1 MGSAPPSVKSEKF
14 YFGIEKADEATV
26 TVRGTVSIEDPKP
39 LNKLVEELHAYL
51 LSRKYRRVN
60 VDVRQLEFMNS
71 TGFKPLVLWLERIMG
86 CPESSRYTLHFL
98 SAPAR
103 KWQPVFLSALSCFAP
118 TQVTIETAA
127 PK

>member
-1 MGSAPPSVKSEKF
+1 MPSMEDGRF
-14 YFGIEKADEATV
+14 YFGVEKAEEPKV

-39 LNKLVEELHAYL
+39 LNRLVEEIHAYI
-51 LSRKYRRVN
+51 LSRGYRQVT

-98 SAPAR
+98 SSPAR
-103 KWQPVFLSALSCFAP
+103 RWQPVFLSALSCFAP
-118 TQVTIETAA
+118 TQVTIEAAA